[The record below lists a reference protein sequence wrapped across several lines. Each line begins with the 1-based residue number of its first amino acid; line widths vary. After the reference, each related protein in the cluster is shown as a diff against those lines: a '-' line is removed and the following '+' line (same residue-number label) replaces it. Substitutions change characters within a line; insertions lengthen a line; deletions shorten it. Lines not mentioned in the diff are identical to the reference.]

1 MITCSRFR
9 WHFWKFQ
16 ENSMTLLDTF
26 FLKSSPHLALVDEL
40 SLDFLAEF
48 SSQTPAT
55 LSRQIWSKTAGSS
68 SSSFGFQFQWYLF
81 FCVANSTQNLGAIK
95 PRWVSYIS
103 APIPSTQNLVGG
115 QYNIHTNSGWWP
127 IYAKIE
133 FYCKVF
139 LVADTSTDFSLHK
152 LNWGKFNTIY
162 SAAKYRKILKCWLEM
177 YFQQEENASFAFQ
190 SDT

>member
-1 MITCSRFR
+1 M
-9 WHFWKFQ
+9 HFDNLQ
-16 ENSMTLLDTF
+16 QNSMALLFSKF
-26 FLKSSPHLALVDEL
+26 FPPCLFRQFESWLWGRVFKSNIGHSQLANMEQNCWIIKLL
-40 SLDFLAEF
+40 FC
-48 SSQTPAT
+48 
-55 LSRQIWSKTAGSS
+55 
-68 SSSFGFQFQWYLF
+68 GFQFTVRSLF
-81 FCVANSTQNLGAIK
+81 LCCKFHPKSGSSQGKMGLI
-95 PRWVSYIS
+95 YIS
-103 APIPSTQNLVGG
+103 SDSL
-115 QYNIHTNSGWWP
+115 HTNSGWWS

-152 LNWGKFNTIY
+152 LDWGKFNTIY